1 MPVFAG
7 LHNFAEEPDLDPLE
21 SDPDQHQSKI
31 SDPRQNERSDPDL
44 YQSVMSDPDPHR
56 SGKLDPHEL
65 FLEWNCPYFQYKLNL
80 YQVTALSKRKIMF
93 Y

>member
-31 SDPRQNERSDPDL
+31 SAPHQNERSDPDL
-44 YQSVMSDPDPHR
+44 YQNVMSDPDPYR
-56 SGKLDPHEL
+56 SAKLDPHEL
-65 FLEWNCPYFQYKLNL
+65 FFG
-80 YQVTALSKRKIMF
+80 TAQIFSRNST
-93 Y
+93 